1 MFGFFKLDENNIALY
16 HLDVSGHGTSSA
28 LLSFTLNR
36 MLSQSTLKDGLLKES
51 SKDFPY
57 YKIISPHSVISELNQ
72 RFKSDHNMIL
82 YFTIIYGFFNIKTSV
97 LTFTQ
102 AGHPPLLLAKKSEG
116 NLHKIGK
123 GGFPVGMFE
132 ELNYESLS
140 VRLTSGDR
148 LFLYSDGLIDCKN
161 PENEKFSEQRLT
173 NLLKTTLNQPLS
185 EAIAF
190 IKNSVY
196 EWRINHEFEDD
207 ITLLAVELK
216 DC

>member
-1 MFGFFKLDENNIALY
+1 
-16 HLDVSGHGTSSA
+16 
-28 LLSFTLNR
+28 
-36 MLSQSTLKDGLLKES
+36 
-51 SKDFPY
+51 
-57 YKIISPHSVISELNQ
+57 
-72 RFKSDHNMIL
+72 
-82 YFTIIYGFFNIKTSV
+82 
-97 LTFTQ
+97 
-102 AGHPPLLLAKKSEG
+102 
-116 NLHKIGK
+116 
-123 GGFPVGMFE
+123 MFE

-140 VRLTSGDR
+140 VRLTPGDR